1 MKLKIGDILEFEGA
15 KNYAAE
21 KGARAIYKGAYNGA
35 DNEEF
40 IRVEWIRDGKD
51 RNQEDG
57 GYFAS
62 QFTKVEEV
70 SFEKENRI
78 FEYQEVKKEKVMKI
92 DFKAGKERVVQ
103 RLVSFIEDFEQD
115 MLNDIK
121 IVINRDNENTT
132 DEIENI
138 IECIRDHQKYT
149 QLAIDKVENANDL
162 LGILEAME
170 NTVFEEDEATILQ
183 AFLGVDSVI
192 ID

>member
-1 MKLKIGDILEFEGA
+1 MELKIGDILEFEGA
-15 KNYAAE
+15 KNYSAE
-21 KGARAIYKGAYNGA
+21 KGARAIYKGTYNA
-35 DNEEF
+35 HDEEF

-51 RNQEDG
+51 HNQDNG

-70 SFEKENRI
+70 STQKQVRI
-78 FEYQEVKKEKVMKI
+78 FEENKKVMI
-92 DFKAGKERVVQ
+92 VDFKAGRERVVQ
-103 RLVSFIEDFEQD
+103 RLVTFMEDFEQD

-138 IECIRDHQKYT
+138 IECIRDQQKYT
-149 QLAIDKVENANDL
+149 QLAIDKVEKANL
-162 LGILEAME
+162 MLEIFEAMK

-183 AFLGVDSVI
+183 AFLGVDSVT